1 MSTLFLLCKLYL
13 IKSILDEMTDYTG
26 LSLQNKVKDNFIL
39 IKLQE
44 EDR

>member
-1 MSTLFLLCKLYL
+1 
-13 IKSILDEMTDYTG
+13 MTDYTG

-44 EDR
+44 EDRWEIKFIQTLAMETEYI